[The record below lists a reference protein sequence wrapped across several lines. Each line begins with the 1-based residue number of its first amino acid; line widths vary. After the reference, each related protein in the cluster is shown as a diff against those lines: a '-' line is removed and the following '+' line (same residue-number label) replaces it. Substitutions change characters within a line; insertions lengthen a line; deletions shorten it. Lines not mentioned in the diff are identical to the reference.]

1 MNRHRIIRTAGLIGL
16 ACLALLIL
24 SAAIPSPAHAMEP
37 RHALPLAIPGWLQ
50 DAIDSLMTTIVKT
63 LQDTARLGGVL
74 FWGILKLCGMVAL
87 FAQDFSALF
96 GNVITEALNAIMA
109 GSVHQVIRGSLMV
122 SLGLFGLSL
131 IAKPFWPDLKL
142 VSFQRIVLWGVVI
155 QAFLLNAPNI
165 YTTLET
171 FRVDLA
177 EEIASAVSSGAIPGC
192 SGGVV
197 DQLLCITGTSAAD
210 VLDPS
215 LTTLPD
221 GIPYGGTESVRDL
234 YDHCVYNPP
243 VLYSS
248 PACDPDN
255 PVGDPWEVLTYA
267 QDALGTQL
275 LGLVIAFLL
284 LAYGALQ
291 ICLGLAAGMM
301 FVLFPVA
308 AIFAF
313 YLPLESFPA
322 GVIRN
327 YITIFLKSVVLLTL
341 AAVVIRLFSVATGSL
356 TAMAAVALVDLLLC
370 LVMAK
375 EALSSL
381 LSNIS
386 FVGQSVGSIGASL
399 GLSGGGGGAAAL
411 PSPESRVAASMIGGG
426 AVGQTLMGA
435 PNPYLAGSG
444 GGIIGAAGHALG
456 APVQGARAA
465 VQAAMAATTGGAGAV
480 VGALAASR
488 GADYGSLALM
498 GNATTTIL
506 GQDAGKGFMTGAGV
520 MASVQTLRGGSGRSG
535 SRSGGSSS
543 SAPGGPAGTSP
554 ATPPSGPG
562 ATRPSPTQPYAG
574 TGAAASP
581 AGGPRPVPAAG
592 TAQPAR
598 AQSGT
603 GRAGAAPQPAATPA
617 NSAAQPSTPSAAPG
631 GQTAGT
637 GQTQAATA
645 NASAAGTQP
654 PLLVP
659 VPPSAQSGSSGAS
672 TSSVPAIAPADPWTG
687 APASTAPLQ
696 ALLLAGGSSATP
708 DPDAS
713 PQTPAEAQPQELS
726 GWAPQ
731 SARQIRDTAAKLQ
744 PASPD
749 VENAAYDLARAGH
762 AQAVQ
767 WTADGRSPVLPDGSL
782 DPQFV
787 EEVVQR
793 EPEAA
798 TVLSREQA
806 ALPPE
811 QRLSVGEA
819 AALGVTT
826 ERTLPS
832 RQVRQGFARA
842 VKAVG
847 TDGNLDHALQS
858 ELGAGTEHAFGPQAG
873 QAQAVVRQMQDAG
886 LANEMGRQLVET
898 VGESMEQNPRLT
910 AQQFREARLERMR
923 QWDAATGDPETTDRI
938 VEGLIGLG
946 AAPQVTLREIPR
958 PAEPRPAVARG
969 AASVAVPQ
977 TTGLDTPVVDQA
989 ARPAADAG
997 SSEPG
1002 AASGVTG
1009 HGSLAPV
1016 DLPAPEPLP
1025 APGAAEAVRP
1035 VTYVADVAAQPAVHT
1050 QEVPTGFIPAPD
1062 AAAATPGEAIDPAL
1076 FARLRAWRQQ
1086 AARQAGQKA
1095 FYVFP
1100 DATLKRIAAA
1110 RPQTLEDLGAVKGV
1124 GPRKLEQYG
1133 QDVLDTIERG
1143 EETE

>member
-1 MNRHRIIRTAGLIGL
+1 MRAGRVARTVGLITLG
-16 ACLALLIL
+16 CLALLIL
-24 SAAIPSPAHAMEP
+24 SAVLPAPAHASTGT
-37 RHALPLAIPGWLQ
+37 LLAIPGWLQ

-74 FWGILKLCGMVAL
+74 LWGILKLCGMVAL

-215 LTTLPD
+215 LTILPD

-381 LSNIS
+381 LSSIS

-399 GLSGGGGGAAAL
+399 GLSGGGGGGAAL

-520 MASVQTLRGGSGRSG
+520 MASVQTLRGGSRGAG
-535 SRSGGSSS
+535 SRSGGSSTS
-543 SAPGGPAGTSP
+543 GSTGTAGTSP
-554 ATPPSGPG
+554 ATPSSGP
-562 ATRPSPTQPYAG
+562 TPTQPSPTQPRPG
-574 TGAAASP
+574 GGAAASSIGSP
-581 AGGPRPVPAAG
+581 P
-592 TAQPAR
+592 
-598 AQSGT
+598 
-603 GRAGAAPQPAATPA
+603 ATPA
-617 NSAAQPSTPSAAPG
+617 PGTPQPSSAQPRTGGTSSSASQPGVSPAGSAARPSGSGIAQGAQNAPG
-631 GQTAGT
+631 GQTQVIPG
-637 GQTQAATA
+637 G
-645 NASAAGTQP
+645 ASPAGTQS

-687 APASTAPLQ
+687 APMSTAPLQ
-696 ALLLAGGSSATP
+696 ALLLADGSSATP
-708 DPDAS
+708 DPDAL
-713 PQTPAEAQPQELS
+713 PQPPADTQPQELS

-731 SARQIRDTAAKLQ
+731 SARQIRDAAAKLQ

-798 TVLSREQA
+798 TVLSQEQA

-826 ERTLPS
+826 ERTLPP
-832 RQVRQGFARA
+832 RQVRQGFAHA
-842 VKAVG
+842 VKAAG
-847 TDGNLDHALQS
+847 TDGNLDSALRA
-858 ELGAGTEHAFGPQAG
+858 ELGAGTEHVFGPHAG
-873 QAQAVVRQMQDAG
+873 RAQAVVRQMQDAG
-886 LANEMGRQLVET
+886 LASEMGRQLVET
-898 VGESMEQNPRLT
+898 VGESVEQNPRLT
-910 AQQFREARLERMR
+910 AQQFPEGRLERMR

-958 PAEPRPAVARG
+958 SAEPRPPMPGRSPRTEG
-969 AASVAVPQ
+969 PG
-977 TTGLDTPVVDQA
+977 TTEPDTALVEEA
-989 ARPAADAG
+989 LRPAADDWAPL
-997 SSEPG
+997 PG
-1002 AASGVTG
+1002 AAP
-1009 HGSLAPV
+1009 A
-1016 DLPAPEPLP
+1016 DLPGPVPLP
-1025 APGAAEAVRP
+1025 TLDAAGHVPPFAGAPGTAAE
-1035 VTYVADVAAQPAVHT
+1035 PAVHT
-1050 QEVPTGFIPAPD
+1050 QEVPTGSIPGTDTAS
-1062 AAAATPGEAIDPAL
+1062 AIPGEAYDPVL
-1076 FARLRAWRQQ
+1076 FARLRAWRQE

-1095 FYVFP
+1095 FHVFP

-1110 RPQTLEDLGAVKGV
+1110 RPQTLEDLGAIKGV
-1124 GPRKLEQYG
+1124 GPRKIEQYG
-1133 QDVLDTIERG
+1133 QDVLDTIHRG

>member
-1 MNRHRIIRTAGLIGL
+1 MNRYRITRTAGLIGL
-16 ACLALLIL
+16 ACLALLVL
-24 SAAIPSPAHAMEP
+24 STAIPGPAHALEP

-197 DQLLCITGTSAAD
+197 DQLLCITGTSTAD

-327 YITIFLKSVVLLTL
+327 YVTIFLKSVVLLTL

-386 FVGQSVGSIGASL
+386 FVGQSVGSIGTSL
-399 GLSGGGGGAAAL
+399 GLSGGGGGGAAAL

-444 GGIIGAAGHALG
+444 GGIIGAAGNALG

-520 MASVQTLRGGSGRSG
+520 MASVQTLRGGSHGAG
-535 SRSGGSSS
+535 SRSAGSSS
-543 SAPGGPAGTSP
+543 ASTGSGGTSP
-554 ATPPSGPG
+554 ATPASGTAP
-562 ATRPSPTQPYAG
+562 TQPSPTQPRPG
-574 TGAAASP
+574 GGAAARSAGSPPATPAPGTPQPSPAQPRTGGTSSSSQAGVSP
-581 AGGPRPVPAAG
+581 AG
-592 TAQPAR
+592 
-598 AQSGT
+598 
-603 GRAGAAPQPAATPA
+603 
-617 NSAAQPSTPSAAPG
+617 SAAQPSGSGIAQGAQNAAG
-631 GQTAGT
+631 
-637 GQTQAATA
+637 GQTQAIPGG
-645 NASAAGTQP
+645 ASAAGTQP

-672 TSSVPAIAPADPWTG
+672 TSSVPAIAPADPWTA
-687 APASTAPLQ
+687 APVSTAPLQ

-713 PQTPAEAQPQELS
+713 PQAPAEAQPQELS

-731 SARQIRDTAAKLQ
+731 SARQIRDAAAKLQ

-793 EPEAA
+793 EPQAA

-806 ALPPE
+806 SLPPD

-847 TDGNLDHALQS
+847 VSGGLDTALQQ
-858 ELGAGTEHAFGPQAG
+858 ELGADTQHTFGPRAA
-873 QAQAVVRQMQDAG
+873 QAQAVVGQMQDAR

-898 VGESMEQNPRLT
+898 VGESVEQNPRLT
-910 AQQFREARLERMR
+910 AQQFREGRLERMR

-946 AAPQVTLREIPR
+946 ATPQVALREIPR
-958 PAEPRPAVARG
+958 PAEPRPAVAIG
-969 AASVAVPQ
+969 AASVTVTQAI
-977 TTGLDTPVVDQA
+977 GLDTPVVDQA
-989 ARPAADAG
+989 ARPADAW

-1009 HGSLAPV
+1009 HGSLVAV

-1025 APGAAEAVRP
+1025 TFGAAEAVLP
-1035 VTYVADVAAQPAVHT
+1035 VTYVPDTAAQSAVHT
-1050 QEVPTGFIPAPD
+1050 QEVPTGSIPVAD
-1062 AAAATPGEAIDPAL
+1062 TASATPGEAYDPAL
-1076 FARLRAWRQQ
+1076 FARLRAWRQE

-1110 RPQTLEDLGAVKGV
+1110 RPQTLEDLGAIKGV

-1133 QDVLDTIERG
+1133 QDVLDTIHRG

>member
-1 MNRHRIIRTAGLIGL
+1 MNRIARTAGLIAL
-16 ACLALLIL
+16 ACLALVAL
-24 SAAIPSPAHAMEP
+24 SALIPNPAHALGSRP
-37 RHALPLAIPGWLQ
+37 ALPLAIPGWLQ

-74 FWGILKLCGMVAL
+74 FWGILKLCGTVAL
-87 FAQDFSALF
+87 FAEDFSALF
-96 GNVITEALNAIMA
+96 GNIITEALNAIMA
-109 GSVHQVIRGSLMV
+109 GSLHQVIRGSLMV
-122 SLGLFGLSL
+122 SLAIFGLSL

-142 VSFQRIVLWGVVI
+142 VSFQRVCLWGIVI

-177 EEIASAVSSGAIPGC
+177 EEVASAVSSGAIPGC

-197 DQLLCITGTSAAD
+197 EQLLCITGTSTAD

-215 LTTLPD
+215 LSALPD

-243 VLYSS
+243 VLYGS

-327 YITIFLKSVVLLTL
+327 YITIFLKSVILLTL

-375 EALSSL
+375 EALASL
-381 LSNIS
+381 LSSIS

-399 GLSGGGGGAAAL
+399 GLSGGGGGGTPL

-444 GGIIGAAGHALG
+444 GGIIGATGHALG

-520 MASVQTLRGGSGRSG
+520 MASVQTLRGGSRGTG
-535 SRSGGSSS
+535 SRSGSSS
-543 SAPGGPAGTSP
+543 SSGSTASAGTSP
-554 ATPPSGPG
+554 AAPPSGPTP
-562 ATRPSPTQPYAG
+562 TRPSSTQPHAG
-574 TGAAASP
+574 GGAASSP
-581 AGGPRPVPAAG
+581 AGSPRPVPAAG
-592 TAQPAR
+592 AAQPSPAH
-598 AQSGT
+598 SGA
-603 GRAGAAPQPAATPA
+603 GRTTATPQPATTAA
-617 NSAAQPSTPSAAPG
+617 NPAAQPSTSSAAPG
-631 GQTAGT
+631 SQTAGAGQASAASAGT
-637 GQTQAATA
+637 GETQAASG
-645 NASAAGTQP
+645 NASAASTQP

-659 VPPSAQSGSSGAS
+659 VPPPAAGAPAGAAA
-672 TSSVPAIAPADPWTG
+672 SSVPSITPADPWTG
-687 APASTAPLQ
+687 APVSAAPLQ
-696 ALLLAGGSSATP
+696 ALLLTGGSSTTP

-713 PQTPAEAQPQELS
+713 PQAPSDAQPQELS

-731 SARQIRDTAAKLQ
+731 SARQIRDAAAKLQ

-793 EPEAA
+793 EPAA
-798 TVLSREQA
+798 AVLSREQA

-826 ERTLPS
+826 ERVIPPH
-832 RQVRQGFARA
+832 QVRQGFARA
-842 VKAVG
+842 VKGVG
-847 TDGNLDHALQS
+847 ADGNLGTALQG
-858 ELGAGTEHAFGPQAG
+858 ELGAGTEHVFGPQAG
-873 QAQAVVRQMQDAG
+873 RAQAVARQMQDAG
-886 LANEMGRQLVET
+886 LTNEMGRQLVET
-898 VGESMEQNPRLT
+898 VGESVEQNPRLT
-910 AQQFREARLERMR
+910 AQQFREGRLERMR
-923 QWDAATGDPETTDRI
+923 QWDAATGDPEKTDRI

-946 AAPQVTLREIPR
+946 ATPQVTLREIPR
-958 PAEPRPAVARG
+958 SAEPRPTMPGSAAAATLSQAVD
-969 AASVAVPQ
+969 
-977 TTGLDTPVVDQA
+977 TGSSL
-989 ARPAADAG
+989 PAADR
-997 SSEPG
+997 PG
-1002 AASGVTG
+1002 
-1009 HGSLAPV
+1009 
-1016 DLPAPEPLP
+1016 PEPLP
-1025 APGAAEAVRP
+1025 PLQETPGPAV
-1035 VTYVADVAAQPAVHT
+1035 QGAVHT
-1050 QEVPTGFIPAPD
+1050 QEVPTGSIPAPD
-1062 AAAATPGEAIDPAL
+1062 TAPGAPPEAYDLAL
-1076 FARLRAWRQQ
+1076 FARLRAWRQE
-1086 AARQAGQKA
+1086 AAHQAGQKA

-1100 DATLKRIAAA
+1100 DATLRRIAAA

-1133 QDVLDTIERG
+1133 QDVLDTIHRG